1 MFILK
6 LFWRIL
12 HFGTTIFDCA
22 NFFVPFWKTSDKV
35 TMKSRFVRQIFNTKI
50 NYLSNSAETTQLYI
64 KINHGWLTLI
74 LIAENDRL
82 ETTLL
87 FCFEYT
93 GNTLISRYIV
103 LPFLPIIFST
113 DLTHVRKYL
122 NQRAP
127 QSGVH
132 YVDQEN
138 RCVISPSITNTLWTT
153 QVLRKKT
160 FINWEVFSW
169 WCITTFSE
177 VIFKEIC
184 DTCRKN

>member
-122 NQRAP
+122 RTKELLKVVFICGLSKSMRHFSKYYKYTMNHT
-127 QSGVH
+127 GVEKKGIH
-132 YVDQEN
+132 QL
-138 RCVISPSITNTLWTT
+138 RSIFLMMYYHI
-153 QVLRKKT
+153 LRGN
-160 FINWEVFSW
+160 I
-169 WCITTFSE
+169 
-177 VIFKEIC
+177 
-184 DTCRKN
+184 

>member
-35 TMKSRFVRQIFNTKI
+35 TMKARFVRQIFNTKI
-50 NYLSNSAETTQLYI
+50 NDLSNSAETTQLYI

-122 NQRAP
+122 RTKELLKVVFIMWIKKIDASFLQVSQIHYEPHRCWEKRHSSTEKYFLDDVLPHSQR
-127 QSGVH
+127 
-132 YVDQEN
+132 
-138 RCVISPSITNTLWTT
+138 
-153 QVLRKKT
+153 
-160 FINWEVFSW
+160 
-169 WCITTFSE
+169 
-177 VIFKEIC
+177 
-184 DTCRKN
+184 